1 MSQTNTSRIRCEAP
15 CMVMTA
21 APLTLVQPPK
31 YRYKFKYRQAALSF
45 TLVIKRM
52 FLGVVAVWK
61 QMLCQQI
68 NTGSSSWYIGT
79 GNIILQA

>member
-1 MSQTNTSRIRCEAP
+1 MSQIITRRISCEAP
-15 CMVMTA
+15 RMVTTA
-21 APLTLVQPPK
+21 APLTLVQPLK
-31 YRYKFKYRQAALSF
+31 YHFKFKYRQAALSF

-68 NTGSSSWYIGT
+68 NTGSSS
-79 GNIILQA
+79 